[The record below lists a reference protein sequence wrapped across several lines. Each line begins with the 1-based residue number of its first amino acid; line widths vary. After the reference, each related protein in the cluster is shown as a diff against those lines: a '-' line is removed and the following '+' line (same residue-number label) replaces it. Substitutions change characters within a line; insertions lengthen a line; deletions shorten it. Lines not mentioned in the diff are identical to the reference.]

1 MTDQTQAPTNNP
13 PAEPTNPP
21 AIAQTTETPEQK
33 REAMARKRISS
44 LSNAFNLLETG
55 LSLRQVAERLEVP
68 YATLRVWMMDE
79 PEPAYKNAQK
89 TCILY
94 KLAESDEAMEM
105 ADTAI
110 AVTRARETLKHSQW
124 LAERRLPHLFA
135 PRQELTGAN
144 GAPLVPVDLPEA
156 ARRLAFIRAAA
167 GAIDAEEVDQPTTTY
182 SVQAS
187 T

>member
-21 AIAQTTETPEQK
+21 ATAQTPETPEQK

-44 LSNAFNLLETG
+44 LSNAFNLLEEGMT
-55 LSLRQVAERLEVP
+55 LREIAERLEVP
-68 YATLRVWMMDE
+68 FRTLRVWMMDANE
-79 PEPAYKNAQK
+79 PQYRKAQQSA
-89 TCILY
+89 ILHRLTEVEDDMDGA
-94 KLAESDEAMEM
+94 KGPIDVA
-105 ADTAI
+105 
-110 AVTRARETLKHSQW
+110 RARELLRFNQW
-124 LAERRLPHLFA
+124 VAERRLPHLFA